1 MAKNKKAQIL
11 TAIMCAS
18 TVACVYPAIPAYAE
32 TITIDGQEYEI
43 QVPSQTDGI
52 AWGEN
57 NSGYV
62 MIGNNGYFNITRP
75 SEDMSQI
82 SVFKVSSSGEV
93 SIGNGRLLISPGDE
107 SAGISFMNGKNI
119 MDATGNF
126 VIGKMPDGSQ
136 GKNKFTVY
144 NQTGNVET
152 EGSIVAVNN
161 ITTSAGNIEAVNG
174 DVLSHRS
181 DFSEPISLNKVG
193 FNTQAITYKQG
204 SGGNS
209 GTTEINSILDVNSN
223 KITNVATPTASSPG
237 TDAANKMYV
246 DNAIKGVTYEKGDGI
261 KIDEATETAGP
272 KISVVGNTLNGIK
285 VEEQYGIGV
294 KNGDGIGFDSKGN
307 VIVKTAEDNSGLDF
321 DDDGNMYVAVK
332 ENAGLNVDH
341 DGLSVNADNGLE
353 INSGALQ
360 VKAGKGLQ
368 INSATKELEAFS
380 SDPNII
386 IDETAGITL
395 NPELTNMTSISFK
408 SSDVS
413 ISASGI
419 NAGNKEIKNV
429 LIDENSTDDV
439 AVNKGY
445 VDDAVKNATG
455 KTYTE
460 GQGIAVDNNGNTISV
475 KTTDE
480 NSGLKFTTD
489 GKMSVAIGE
498 QSGLVIDNNALS
510 VNTGDGLTVED
521 NKVKI
526 KLDPNDKNLIFGTNG
541 VLSLGQ
547 DLKVST
553 VTATGNISGNTINGV
568 TIENL
573 DGNDAKIN
581 GIQLSTLQ
589 GAGTTY
595 TEGSGI
601 DIGEDTISV
610 QTAKNDNNKNVSGL
624 DFDKKGGLKVVSADS
639 NIQVGTDGIKLNP
652 ELTNI
657 TSIDGAAISQVGTNG
672 LKIANVTLEKGS
684 VSAEAGSDVT
694 IGAPAKDNIYSLK
707 KVADKVS
714 GINVDEEGNIIG
726 GIAGWSY
733 NNETNTATI
742 GTSENGVTIN
752 GNTKDITGTNG
763 NATLNGV
770 GIFTGTQEAD
780 NKGDILLSSGEQE
793 INVTDMN
800 TDVTNLK
807 TVTTGISYNEGND
820 LTTVDNNVQ
829 INKNLTVGGTSTFGT
844 EGTQTSIS
852 NNGVTVADNA
862 TEQAAGTTDVKIGE
876 GDKYSLRAI
885 GDKIDGLNIDED
897 IDLSNVKG
905 ITRTGDNT
913 TGYTTN
919 VAEDDFAVGD
929 KFNVDNAT
937 GNVTGGT
944 YNGVGIS
951 TGTQEAG
958 NEGDIL
964 LSSSEQ
970 EINVTDMNTDVTNL
984 KTVTTGISYNEG
996 NDLTTVDNNVQ
1007 INKNLTVGGTST
1019 FGTEGTQTSISNN
1032 GVTVADN
1039 ATEQAAGTTDVKIG
1053 EGDKYSLRAIG
1064 DKIDG
1069 LNIDEDIDLRNIKGI
1084 TRTGDETTGYTTNI
1098 AEDDFAVGDKFDVDN
1113 ATGNVTGG
1121 TYNGVEIKT
1130 TPNTSTET
1138 PDDVDAVINGANVN
1152 EIDRTVDDISSRVKH
1167 IDHIDA
1173 DEATGQKDT
1182 TVIEGSTYISSD
1194 GLSIKNND
1202 TDVFNVDTQGNITA
1216 SNGDGKGIFTMA
1228 QDGFDFGFGG
1238 DGKASFTMNDTGLKL
1253 GFGTNSFTMNAD
1265 GSTLD
1270 SPITFKGKDGEDD
1283 ITVIDGDTIT
1293 TNTLNVNTINL
1304 SGEIIDSN
1312 GTKSEGTLTIR
1323 KDGYINADYTDSN
1336 GAHSHFT
1343 NDKNG
1348 VNSEYTYGDTTATS
1362 TTGNISDNTGGPV
1375 VGVKDQV
1382 GDNTSS
1388 VMTDGQIKDTV
1399 GNNTVTTTDGGTK
1412 FENGTGSST
1421 NIDGGSV
1428 TVTGTD
1434 GNSTMITGDN
1444 ITTGHITTDSI
1455 TTGSINI
1462 VNEDGSNVH
1471 IGNDATLSGTIKDDL
1486 GNSFTYENTANGYYS
1501 EAMDKDGNST
1511 VTNVNA
1517 DGSITHVTDKEGNNA
1532 ETNISADNINNTVSN
1547 GKNSASTNL
1556 DANGFTVTDSKSS
1569 NTATITG
1576 DDVVINTGKNNEI
1589 KLSDMGQISD
1599 IDSELQEN
1607 SKFENNQTVVGA
1619 INAEADIR
1627 RNEIARID
1635 NNIEQLDSRVGSLE
1649 NRMSD
1654 VEERIDKVGAM
1665 AAAIANLRTM
1675 GYDPEAP
1682 TEIAV
1687 GVGQYKSETGL
1698 ALGIFHYPN
1707 QDFMLS
1713 ASISTSGDEVMGGIG
1728 ATWKLG
1734 RKSSAEKAQDIE
1746 EKRIQKA
1753 EEMQKMAREEK
1764 VKAQRERHAQLLAE
1778 RQHHSSISDGQSA

>member
-18 TVACVYPAIPAYAE
+18 TVACVYPAIPAYAASGS
-32 TITIDGQEYEI
+32 ITIDGTEVSINEI
-43 QVPSQTDGI
+43 ENGSWAAGSDG
-52 AWGEN
+52 A
-57 NSGYV
+57 GY
-62 MIGNNGYFNITRP
+62 IIFDNNGNFNITKP
-75 SEDMSQI
+75 AGTTQETIFSTDSDGNVVI
-82 SVFKVSSSGEV
+82 SGGINIANGILNVSSE
-93 SIGNGRLLISPGDE
+93 PE
-107 SAGISFMNGKNI
+107 GISFLNNRIAMDTTGDFI
-119 MDATGNF
+119 VGHDATN
-126 VIGKMPDGSQ
+126 PNND
-136 GKNKFTVY
+136 KFIVRGT
-144 NQTGNVET
+144 TGNVET
-152 EGSIVAVNN
+152 EGTIDAVGT
-161 ITTSAGNIEAVNG
+161 ITSSDGDIQSTKG
-174 DVLSHRS
+174 DVLSFNR
-181 DFSEPISLNKVG
+181 DLDEEISLNDVG
-193 FNTQAITYKQG
+193 YNTQKISYA
-204 SGGNS
+204 GGATIVDS
-209 GTTEINSILDVNSN
+209 DVNIN
-223 KITNVATPTASSPG
+223 QHNLTNLANPINNL
-237 TDAANKMYV
+237 DAANKQYV
-246 DNAIKGVTYEKGDGI
+246 DDKILNTYTSGDGI
-261 KIDEATETAGP
+261 SIEDA
-272 KISVVGNTLNGIK
+272 VGNTKEI
-285 VEEQYGIGV
+285 
-294 KNGDGIGFDSKGN
+294 S
-307 VIVKTAEDNSGLDF
+307 VKTTDANSGLKF
-321 DDDGNMYVAVK
+321 DVDGKMSVAVK
-332 ENAGLNVDH
+332 DKAGINLDN

-353 INSGALQ
+353 INSETGALQ

-408 SSDVS
+408 GSDVS

-419 NAGNKEIKNV
+419 NAGNKEIKGVVTN
-429 LIDENSTDDV
+429 ENSTNDV

-445 VDDAVKNATG
+445 VDNAVKNATG

-541 VLSLGQ
+541 VLSLEQ

-573 DGNDAKIN
+573 NGNDAKIN

-610 QTAKNDNNKNVSGL
+610 QTAKNDNNENVSGL

-657 TSIDGAAISQVGTNG
+657 TSIDGAAISQVGTDG

-694 IGAPAKDNIYSLK
+694 IGVPAKDNIYSLK

-714 GINVDEEGNIIG
+714 GIDVDEEGNIIG

-742 GTSENGVTIN
+742 GTSENGITIN

-780 NKGDILLSSGEQE
+780 NKDDILLSSGEQE

-807 TVTTGISYNEGND
+807 TVTTGISYNKEDD
-820 LTTVDNNVQ
+820 LTTVDNNVE
-829 INKNLTVGGTSTFGT
+829 INKNLTVDGTSTFGT

-1019 FGTEGTQTSISNN
+1019 FGTESTQTSISNN

-1084 TRTGDETTGYTTNI
+1084 TRTGDETIGYTTNI

-1167 IDHIDA
+1167 INHIDA

-1253 GFGTNSFTMNAD
+1253 GFGANSFTMNAD

-1304 SGEIIDSN
+1304 AGQIIDGD
-1312 GTKSEGTLTIR
+1312 GTTSEGTLIIR
-1323 KDGYINADYTDSN
+1323 QDGYINADYTDNN

-1343 NDKNG
+1343 NNGNG
-1348 VNSEYTYGDTTATS
+1348 VNSEYTYDDTTATS
-1362 TTGNISDNTGGPV
+1362 TTGKISNNTGETV

-1382 GDNTSS
+1382 GDSTSS

-1399 GNNTVTTTDGGTK
+1399 GDNTVTTTDEGTK

-1421 NIDGGSV
+1421 NIDGGSI
-1428 TVTGTD
+1428 TVTGS
-1434 GNSTMITGDN
+1434 GNSGTTTITGG
-1444 ITTGHITTDSI
+1444 TITTDK
-1455 TTGSINI
+1455 I
-1462 VNEDGSNVH
+1462 VTDEIVIGDEKNNFH
-1471 IGNDATLSGTIKDDL
+1471 LGNDSTLEGTITDEN
-1486 GNSFTYENTANGYYS
+1486 GNSFNYSNTAEGYKS
-1501 EAMDKDGNST
+1501 TATDSKGNT
-1511 VTNVNA
+1511 ATTNV
-1517 DGSITHVTDKEGNNA
+1517 
-1532 ETNISADNINNTVSN
+1532 SADNINNTVSN

-1576 DDVVINTGKNNEI
+1576 DDVVINTGKDNEI
-1589 KLSDMGQISD
+1589 KLSDMGQVSD